1 MGRRAVLERVEQEA
15 EPIDRFLAREPQ
27 QFKYLQ
33 LQLAAM
39 DTNRTAAEFLA
50 VEHHIVGE
58 CARLERRR
66 LEHSKIVGMWR
77 GEWMVHRDHAL
88 VLGAVVEQREIDDPQ
103 KFELVGFVETEF
115 RGELQADVAEN
126 WTDLVG
132 RSGHHQQSVAG
143 LQAGGSGGGGSL
155 AVA

>member
-15 EPIDRFLAREPQ
+15 EAIDRLLAREPQ

-39 DTNRTAAEFLA
+39 DTNRASAEFLA

-66 LEHSKIVGMWR
+66 LEHREIVGMGR

-88 VLGAVVEQREIDDPQ
+88 VLSAVVEEREIDDPE
-103 KFELVGFVETEF
+103 KFEFVGFVEAEF
-115 RGELQADVAEN
+115 
-126 WTDLVG
+126 
-132 RSGHHQQSVAG
+132 
-143 LQAGGSGGGGSL
+143 
-155 AVA
+155 